1 MKELVHN
8 KIMIKRPQIKIK
20 SNNKPGSF
28 VGGGFLICGLVS
40 PASQDFKWRPHENIT
55 KKNM

>member
-8 KIMIKRPQIKIK
+8 KIMINRPQIKIK

-40 PASQDFKWRPHENIT
+40 PAPQDFKWRPHEN
-55 KKNM
+55 NH